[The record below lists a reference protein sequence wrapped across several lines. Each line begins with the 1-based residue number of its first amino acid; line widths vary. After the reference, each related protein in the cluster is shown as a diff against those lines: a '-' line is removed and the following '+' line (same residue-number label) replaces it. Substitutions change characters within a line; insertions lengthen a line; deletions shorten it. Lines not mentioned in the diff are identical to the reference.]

1 MTRVH
6 GLCRG
11 VNYAK
16 IIHWWDYCYVLC
28 NGQRGLFNRDVHAMA
43 RVTASRASP
52 RSLYARQVY
61 TSPSPRLLMCTLS
74 LLRVVLPPCAPRLKI
89 CLPAAMTSPRSR
101 HTSAAGGLASPH
113 SQDRAAVSP
122 TLRVP
127 GSTAMV
133 TLAGANLTLSLTEVS
148 MGSGMTLLLATHLY
162 TAPLSVMLTARS
174 SVAAA

>member
-89 CLPAAMTSPRSR
+89 CLPAA
-101 HTSAAGGLASPH
+101 LASPH